1 MLYTFSFVEDFC
13 YTTHMSESI
22 PTPESGAEKFPSL
35 EKVLEGFNRIVENAE
50 LKVLDKAEDGKGL
63 LVFDV
68 EAKLPNGDT
77 IECCFKRARAL
88 EVGGTEVPSRI
99 HTMLYDADGMPSGAG
114 PQFDYIN
121 GEWVE
126 IK

>member
-1 MLYTFSFVEDFC
+1 MT
-13 YTTHMSESI
+13 ESI
-22 PTPESGAEKFPSL
+22 PTPESGAEQSPTL
-35 EKVLEGFNRIVENAE
+35 DKVLEGFDKFLEGAE
-50 LKVLDKAEDGKGL
+50 ITKVLKQVEDENGL
-63 LVFDV
+63 FIYDV

-77 IECCFKRARAL
+77 VECLYKRSRTL

-99 HTMLYDADGMPSGAG
+99 HTILYDSEGMPSSAG
-114 PQFDYIN
+114 QQFDYIG

>member
-1 MLYTFSFVEDFC
+1 
-13 YTTHMSESI
+13 MSESI
-22 PTPESGAEKFPSL
+22 PTQESGADKFPSL
-35 EKVLEGFNRIVENAE
+35 DKVLEGFNRIVENAE

-77 IECCFKRARAL
+77 IQCCYKRARTIQPVPYTNKPGSNSGMEA
-88 EVGGTEVPSRI
+88 PSRI
-99 HTMLYDADGMPSGAG
+99 ISTILSEEPPYGSVG
-114 PQFDYIN
+114 PEFDFIN

-126 IK
+126 VK